1 MKKLALLAFIAL
13 SMFATKANKADNP
26 LPMCDP
32 CPWVR

>member
-1 MKKLALLAFIAL
+1 MKKLLIVALFAM
-13 SMFATKANKADNP
+13 SMFAARTNKADSP